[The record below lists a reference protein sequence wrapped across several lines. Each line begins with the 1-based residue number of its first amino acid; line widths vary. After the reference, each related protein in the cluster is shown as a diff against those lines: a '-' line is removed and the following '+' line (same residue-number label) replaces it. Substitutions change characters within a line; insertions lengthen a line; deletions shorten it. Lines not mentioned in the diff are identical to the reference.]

1 MRKHLVLLTV
11 FAASLA
17 LASKASAQN
26 PRQAMKQIDTNGDRM
41 LQFSEI
47 QNFRA
52 SAFDR
57 LDINASGILEASEIA
72 SMQQQTA
79 GRRRGGSADLDPYA
93 ADQNRDGFISRDEF
107 VSYIAP
113 RLLSAD
119 RNGDG
124 ALSRSEL
131 RALR

>member
-1 MRKHLVLLTV
+1 MKNHLILLTI

-17 LASKASAQN
+17 LASNASAQN

-47 QNFRA
+47 QSFRA

-57 LDINASGILEASEIA
+57 FDINASGILEASEIA
-72 SMQQQTA
+72 SMQQQA
-79 GRRRGGSADLDPYA
+79 ASRRRAGPADLDPYA
-93 ADQNRDGFISRDEF
+93 SDKDQDGLISRDEF

-119 RNGDG
+119 HNGDG